1 MKVARLCT
9 TGLAA
14 LMLLPVVLTG
24 CSAASTTGE
33 AVGVE
38 PTQPAES
45 TSAGPAGEALP
56 AEAGGTVP
64 ADGICSQLDFSAVQE
79 VYPKLEGPSTKTREN
94 SGMFDCFLRYPDGY
108 EEQVIAEE
116 GLDETL
122 YTATRTSFGMHFNFT
137 PQDPS
142 DPPRD
147 PVEEW
152 DLADL
157 PGSELVPTPA
167 GRTVLISMRVDGTP
181 GYEGYTQAQYDMV
194 DDEGQIITVYAINFA
209 SHGPGAAAVDAAV
222 LETLDGLAMSI

>member
-1 MKVARLCT
+1 MNEIRLRARL
-9 TGLAA
+9 LAA
-14 LMLLPVVLTG
+14 AAGIPLLLAG
-24 CSAASTTGE
+24 CAGE
-33 AVGVE
+33 S
-38 PTQPAES
+38 AES
-45 TSAGPAGEALP
+45 TEQTEAVASAPAEPTAGESSTPPDA
-56 AEAGGTVP
+56 
-64 ADGICSQLDFSAVQE
+64 ADEGICSHLDFSAVQE

-147 PVEEW
+147 PVQEW

-157 PGSELVPTPA
+157 PGSELVSTPA
-167 GRTVLISMRVDGTP
+167 GRTVLISMRLDGTP

-222 LETLDGLAMSI
+222 LEILDGLARSI